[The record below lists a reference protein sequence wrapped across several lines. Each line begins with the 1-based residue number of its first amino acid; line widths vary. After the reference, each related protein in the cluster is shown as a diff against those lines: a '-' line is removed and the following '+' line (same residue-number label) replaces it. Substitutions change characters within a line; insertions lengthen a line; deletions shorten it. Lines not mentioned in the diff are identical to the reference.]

1 MRSKIFPENVFVKS
15 PITLVTKF
23 IKNATAIAFS
33 HLILVQYLT
42 KNISTTN
49 PARITGRLA
58 IPSAIYREGHII
70 YREGHIISA
79 CAVEFNGNAN
89 SSSSVHFLKVEE
101 VFIESGNNV
110 FYR

>member
-1 MRSKIFPENVFVKS
+1 M
-15 PITLVTKF
+15 TKF

-58 IPSAIYREGHII
+58 IPSAIYSEGHT
-70 YREGHIISA
+70 ISA
-79 CAVEFNGNAN
+79 CAVEFNRNAN